1 MRIQPILLAPLA
13 VLVLAAPALALPYVT
28 VTDEHVDI
36 VGITYSP
43 ESGIGSRVLT
53 ESESFDPADV
63 LLYDG
68 PVGSTSV
75 TRPSGSQWDFVG
87 VGAGEPLHL
96 WPGSFMANRIYPGFE
111 AQSIALGTFA
121 SVATGD
127 PRVTAVAP
135 WLRVNLM
142 DVRFFDLAGNA
153 AEAEFS
159 LWTIDSDGQ
168 PVVWMSTAEGGITAE
183 DLFFILEGGHSHA
196 NWGFSRA
203 GYYQIDFQLS
213 GHLTGTNE
221 LVESPVT
228 TWHFGVEHLPV
239 AIPEPSTL
247 WLLAAAL
254 ATGAW
259 IRFRRRAD
267 VARR

>member
-1 MRIQPILLAPLA
+1 
-13 VLVLAAPALALPYVT
+13 
-28 VTDEHVDI
+28 
-36 VGITYSP
+36 
-43 ESGIGSRVLT
+43 
-53 ESESFDPADV
+53 
-63 LLYDG
+63 
-68 PVGSTSV
+68 
-75 TRPSGSQWDFVG
+75 
-87 VGAGEPLHL
+87 
-96 WPGSFMANRIYPGFE
+96 
-111 AQSIALGTFA
+111 
-121 SVATGD
+121 
-127 PRVTAVAP
+127 
-135 WLRVNLM
+135 VNLVG
-142 DVRFFDLAGNA
+142 VRFFDLAGNA

-159 LWTIDSDGQ
+159 LWTIESGGQ

-183 DLFFILEGGHSHA
+183 ALFFILEGGHSHA

-259 IRFRRRAD
+259 IRFRRRAH